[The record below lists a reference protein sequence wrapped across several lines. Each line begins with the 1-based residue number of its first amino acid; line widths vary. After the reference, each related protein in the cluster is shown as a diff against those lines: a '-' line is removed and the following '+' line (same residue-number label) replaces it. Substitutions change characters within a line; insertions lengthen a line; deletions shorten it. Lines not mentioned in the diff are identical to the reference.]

1 MSKKTSAAVTQ
12 EPIDTPS
19 EETAPVQESKTVTTF
34 EKDYFS
40 ALKESGLDI
49 FARGYWQR
57 KYAHFI
63 AAAFDIRWKTV
74 LDLGCAAGSITS
86 AFAEFTD
93 KLIGVDISKF
103 CKENT
108 KFDNFKF
115 IRTCASDLSEIKD
128 DSVEFVHAHDLFNL
142 VPENK
147 RQQMFKEIAR
157 VAKNGAILF
166 SIQKLSSV
174 KKKEGMEIIYPK
186 YMWDEFAGEVGMK
199 DGTKIYFEK
208 IMKLP
213 VSVNM
218 MREYNWN
225 YLVYKIV
232 K

>member
-1 MSKKTSAAVTQ
+1 MAKKTSSQTPAPDTTQ
-12 EPIDTPS
+12 ETPKDTS
-19 EETAPVQESKTVTTF
+19 EVKPVVGF
-34 EKDYFS
+34 EKDYFEL
-40 ALKESGLDI
+40 LKASGLDV
-49 FARGYWQR
+49 FARGFWQR

-63 AAAFDIRWKTV
+63 AAAFDIRWKSV
-74 LDLGCAAGSITS
+74 LDLGCAAGANTS

-93 KLIGVDISKF
+93 KLTGVDISEY

-115 IRTCASDLSEIKD
+115 IRTCASNLKD
-128 DSVEFVHAHDLFNL
+128 IPDNSIDFVHAHDLFNL

-147 RQQMFKEIAR
+147 RLEMFREIAR
-157 VAKNGAILF
+157 VCKNGAILF

-174 KKKEGMEIIYPK
+174 KKKDEQEIVYPK
-186 YMWDEFAGEVGMK
+186 YMWDEMAAEVGMK
-199 DGTKIYFEK
+199 DGTKSYFDK

>member
-1 MSKKTSAAVTQ
+1 MK
-12 EPIDTPS
+12 PI
-19 EETAPVQESKTVTTF
+19 VGF
-34 EKDYFS
+34 EKDYFES
-40 ALKESGLDI
+40 LRASGLDI

-63 AAAFDIRWKTV
+63 QAAFDIRWKSIV
-74 LDLGCAAGSITS
+74 DLGCAAGSITS
-86 AFAEFTD
+86 ALAEFTD
-93 KLIGVDISKF
+93 KLIGVDISEY

-115 IRTCASDLSEIKD
+115 VNACVSEMDEIED
-128 DSVEFVHAHDLFNL
+128 NSVDFIHSHDTFNL

-147 RQQMFKEIAR
+147 RQDMFKEIVR
-157 VAKNGAILF
+157 IAKNGAILF

-174 KKKEGMEIIYPK
+174 KKKEGMEIVYPK
-186 YMWDEFAGEVGMK
+186 YMWDEFASSVGMK
-199 DGTKIYFEK
+199 DGTKVYYDK